1 MRQTVLKYLLIL
13 GLTLTSCAE
22 AEKKGAFVEPDLF
35 IAQTELVNP
44 WIVNLAASTIEIEA
58 LEKRKPIK
66 GAFKRFNIQV
76 DMDLDNPANGRIEAL
91 IDLSSIDAGSA
102 DRDQVLKSPEMFY
115 VRKHPAAR
123 FTSNNIMPLGNG
135 QFEARGELSL
145 KATSKEI
152 VLPFSVRQNVDSVV
166 AVANVELSRLD
177 FNVGTGSFLT
187 DKYVG
192 YPVTVRIEVSA
203 RKADE

>member
-1 MRQTVLKYLLIL
+1 MRQTLLKLLLLL
-13 GLTLTSCAE
+13 GLSVASCAK
-22 AEKKGAFVEPDLF
+22 AEKKTAFVEPDLS
-35 IAQTELVNP
+35 IVQTELVNP
-44 WIVNLAASTIEIEA
+44 WIVNLAASAIKIEA
-58 LEKRKPIK
+58 LEKGKPIK

-91 IDLSSIDAGSA
+91 IDLGSVDAGSA
-102 DRDQVLKSPEMFY
+102 DRDQVLKSPEMFF
-115 VRKHPAAR
+115 VRKYPVAR
-123 FTSNNIMPLGNG
+123 FTSNNIIPLGNG

-145 KATSKEI
+145 KATSKKV

-192 YPVTVRIEVSA
+192 YPVTIRIEVSA